1 MSVATT
7 KRSRIFFCFVSAL
20 GLMLPAAD
28 FDSLSKACHARVNR
42 KKSKAAAT
50 ELKPVLPAS
59 TVTSASSATVP
70 DEKHDTVV
78 IEPEIL
84 VADELMRKGE
94 FGDAESLYHQVLK
107 TNPGSL
113 PATIGFGLALAKQF
127 KLPAARAQ
135 FEKALRMNPD
145 NAMSHAGLAVVMYN
159 SLQSSDPQIRANRD
173 KII

>member
-1 MSVATT
+1 M
-7 KRSRIFFCFVSAL
+7 
-20 GLMLPAAD
+20 
-28 FDSLSKACHARVNR
+28 NR
-42 KKSKAAAT
+42 KKQARRAANRAGS
-50 ELKPVLPAS
+50 PAFAAS
-59 TVTSASSATVP
+59 TVTSASSAVP
-70 DEKHDTVV
+70 DEAYDTVV

-135 FEKALRMNPD
+135 FEKALKMNPN
-145 NAMSHAGLAVVMYN
+145 NAMAYAGLAVMYN
-159 SLQSSDPQIRANRD
+159 SLQSSGPSNKSQSRQDHRRGFRTMQEGSGYRCQNARSTLHHGQSLSHSRRA
-173 KII
+173 